1 MAMLSILALYNYD
14 ENIFDDFDVP
24 TGMSKVT
31 AVENILLECAELS
44 LIYTNP
50 EFMKRA
56 IKQWSDKE
64 QKIWQKLYDTEN
76 LDYNPIWN
84 VDAEIT
90 ETETIDRDKTN
101 NIDRELTSAEAGH
114 GATSDDLDQTTTNS
128 VTGYNS
134 TSWQDHEKIALDSGR
149 DVTTDSTR
157 NSSNTDNIDESESED
172 TERNLTTKRTGN
184 IGVTTTQEMI
194 KQERETAIFN
204 TIDYITQSFKKR
216 FCVMVY

>member
-14 ENIFDDFDVP
+14 ENIFDGMNVP
-24 TGMSKVT
+24 EGMSKVT
-31 AVENILLECAELS
+31 TVENILLECAELS

-50 EFMKRA
+50 DFMKKA

-90 ETETIDRDKTN
+90 ETETIDRDKTG
-101 NIDRELTSAEAGH
+101 SASMGESNDGDI
-114 GATSDDLDQTTTNS
+114 TDTTS

-134 TSWQDHEKIALDSGR
+134 SDWQAHDKNVR
-149 DVTTDSTR
+149 DIDTTTRR
-157 NSSNTDNIDESESED
+157 NSND
-172 TERNLTTKRTGN
+172 TENEDVERQLTVERTGN

-194 KQERETAIFN
+194 KQEREIAVFN
-204 TIDYITQSFKKR
+204 TIDFITNSFKKR

>member
-84 VDAEIT
+84 VDAEVT
-90 ETETIDRDKTN
+90 ETETIDRD
-101 NIDRELTSAEAGH
+101 RSTSG
-114 GATSDDLDQTTTNS
+114 TLDNTTGTDMTDTNS

-134 TSWQDHEKIALDSGR
+134 TAWQDHDKLVR
-149 DVTTDSTR
+149 DLETLVDQTTS
-157 NSSNTDNIDESESED
+157 D
-172 TERNLTTKRTGN
+172 TENEDVERQLTVERTGN

-194 KQERETAIFN
+194 KQEREIAQFN
-204 TIDYITQSFKKR
+204 TIDYITNSFKKR